1 MEENDK
7 KSKEQIKVIKDQE
20 ETLGNDQLENVEG
33 GGTECVCD
41 CWNRNTNSDKDKQE
55 TLKPSTSDDKV
66 L

>member
-7 KSKEQIKVIKDQE
+7 KSKEQIKVIKDQD

-41 CWNRNTNSDKDKQE
+41 CWNRNKQE

>member
-7 KSKEQIKVIKDQE
+7 KSKEQIKVIKDQD

-41 CWNRNTNSDKDKQE
+41 C
-55 TLKPSTSDDKV
+55 
-66 L
+66 